1 MFFARRAF
9 AQTKNI
15 ACFVFVFRFR
25 FLFFVFGFVFLFY
38 FFALDVLCTRSK
50 KCSCDGLQTGKQ
62 CSAVV
67 MKYHVK
73 SQTSHC
79 DV

>member
-15 ACFVFVFRFR
+15 ACFVFVFC
-25 FLFFVFGFVFLFY
+25 FLYRVCCAHGV
-38 FFALDVLCTRSK
+38 K
-50 KCSCDGLQTGKQ
+50 KCSCDGLQIGKQ
-62 CSAVV
+62 CSDFV

-79 DV
+79 DE